1 MSLFGNQVQY
11 GPYNNQ
17 INNQQNN
24 LLLYN
29 QNNVLNQAGNNMLY
43 QNLLMNQNNPKV
55 PLYLTANMN
64 NNTNLN
70 MLSRNASSDSNIN
83 FNKNS
88 KTIDVNKELREKR
101 HLSSSGILKPSKR
114 NKRFDRVLKNGK
126 KLKNIDINRDYDESP
141 DDDISSNMSSA
152 SNTFKNKLNKS
163 SNNNYTIKPL
173 KNNFEENSISSSHKS
188 NKSTND
194 INIDNKESII
204 KKAKTQFS
212 VSKQN
217 NFGINPQK
225 YPNKQMEN
233 GVYTLS
239 LTTIP
244 EEINPQVATP
254 DTNNGIPNFPQN
266 FEENIK
272 PQAFPPNLQEIMN
285 QDDLYTS
292 PQGKGFKFCSQLSKA
307 GRTADRKEKTDQDTP
322 LISISLS
329 GIDGFNIF
337 GVLDGHGND
346 GHFVSRFFKDYF
358 INKMNSYVQNLLYSN
373 PYITAEDIYI
383 SLKSNGYD
391 YITNLFI
398 NADNEIKMQNSFDY
412 YLSGTTCNLV
422 FQFNNHLLDFNVGD
436 SRSILV
442 EDSGDLITQIVHPLS
457 IDHKPDLPEELQR
470 IQESGGTVQK
480 LRDFNGNELGPLRVF
495 KIGCPYPGL
504 AMSRSLG
511 DLQAKECGVIS
522 NPQIFEYEVNSN
534 TKYFVVCSDGVWE
547 FLTNENVKDIGTNFY
562 KNNDVAGFCKELVN
576 TSAKIWEQ
584 FESLR
589 DDITAVAVFF

>member
-1 MSLFGNQVQY
+1 MSWLKRFLY
-11 GPYNNQ
+11 GPNYDQ
-17 INNQQNN
+17 LSKKQNN
-24 LLLYN
+24 LLT
-29 QNNVLNQAGNNMLY
+29 NNPNNTINHEENNMLY
-43 QNLLMNQNNPKV
+43 KNLLKNKNNPSV
-55 PLYLTANMN
+55 PLNSTTYIN
-64 NNTNLN
+64 NNVNN
-70 MLSRNASSDSNIN
+70 SNRNASFDTNKNNNRNCKTIYVNKDSN
-83 FNKNS
+83 
-88 KTIDVNKELREKR
+88 LKR
-101 HLSSSGILKPSKR
+101 NLSSSGILKPSKR
-114 NKRFDRVLKNGK
+114 NKKFDKVLKNGK

-152 SNTFKNKLNKS
+152 SNTLKNKLNKNT
-163 SNNNYTIKPL
+163 NNNYTIKPL

-244 EEINPQVATP
+244 KEINPQVAIP

-576 TSAKIWEQ
+576 TSANIWEQ

>member
-1 MSLFGNQVQY
+1 MSWLKRFLY
-11 GPYNNQ
+11 GPNYDQ
-17 INNQQNN
+17 LSKKRNN
-24 LLLYN
+24 LLTNN
-29 QNNVLNQAGNNMLY
+29 QNNTINHEENNMLY
-43 QNLLMNQNNPKV
+43 KNLLKNKNNPSV
-55 PLYLTANMN
+55 PLNSTNYIN
-64 NNTNLN
+64 NNVNN
-70 MLSRNASSDSNIN
+70 SNRNASFDTNINNNRNCKTIYVNKDSN
-83 FNKNS
+83 
-88 KTIDVNKELREKR
+88 LKR
-101 HLSSSGILKPSKR
+101 NLSSSGILKPSKR
-114 NKRFDRVLKNGK
+114 NKKFDKVLKNGK

-194 INIDNKESII
+194 INIDNKESTI
-204 KKAKTQFS
+204 KKSKTQFS

-254 DTNNGIPNFPQN
+254 DANNGIPNFPQN

-576 TSAKIWEQ
+576 ASANIWEQ

-589 DDITAVAVFF
+589 DDITVVAVFF

>member
-1 MSLFGNQVQY
+1 MSWLKRFLY
-11 GPYNNQ
+11 GPNYDQ
-17 INNQQNN
+17 LSEKQNN
-24 LLLYN
+24 LLTNN
-29 QNNVLNQAGNNMLY
+29 QNNTINHEENNMLY
-43 QNLLMNQNNPKV
+43 KNLLKNKNNPSV
-55 PLYLTANMN
+55 PLNSTNYIN
-64 NNTNLN
+64 NNVNN
-70 MLSRNASSDSNIN
+70 SNRNASFDTNINNNRNCKTIYVNKDSN
-83 FNKNS
+83 
-88 KTIDVNKELREKR
+88 LKR
-101 HLSSSGILKPSKR
+101 NLSSSGILKPSKR
-114 NKRFDRVLKNGK
+114 NKKFDKVLKNGK

-244 EEINPQVATP
+244 KEINPQVAIP
-254 DTNNGIPNFPQN
+254 DINNGIPNFPQN

-307 GRTADRKEKTDQDTP
+307 GRTADGKEKTDQDTP

-576 TSAKIWEQ
+576 TSARIWEQ